1 MLKKRSSAVCRKT
14 GLMSD
19 HISLPSTTK
28 FINRPTVSSPIP
40 SSGSSTGFFPKGFSG
55 TDAAAVTSPTS
66 ILENKPFCA
75 AGHDF
80 ISDGKSRAR
89 SNTSSSVT
97 KLHPWDGEDSRVVG
111 LGIVEALSN
120 GKTYKQ
126 SSNTESRMVLFGSQL
141 KVQIPSN
148 SRNCDSHYLVE
159 YGVKNKSSRLAMALH
174 SPARS
179 CFSAASPASES
190 SPPPVLCLSPSEM
203 KLSEDYTRV
212 ISHGPNPKTIH
223 IFDTC
228 NGFNTLTTEITF
240 SVHGQSGYP
249 SDDFLTFCHSC
260 RKKLGQGKDI
270 FMYRGEKAFCSH
282 ECRNQEMLADD
293 EMEDA
298 ANCGPLA
305 PP

>member
-1 MLKKRSSAVCRKT
+1 MLKKRSSGVCRKT

-19 HISLPSTTK
+19 HIPFPSTTK

-40 SSGSSTGFFPKGFSG
+40 STGSSTGFFSKGFSG
-55 TDAAAVTSPTS
+55 TDASVTSPTS

-75 AGHDF
+75 AVRNF

-89 SNTSSSVT
+89 SNTSSVT
-97 KLHPWDGEDSRVVG
+97 KLHPWDGVDSKIVG
-111 LGIVEALSN
+111 LGIVESLSN
-120 GKTYKQ
+120 GKTDTQ
-126 SSNTESRMVLFGSQL
+126 SSNPESRMVLFGSRL
-141 KVQIPSN
+141 KVQIPST
-148 SRNCDSHYLVE
+148 SRNCDSHSLVE
-159 YGVKNKSSRLAMALH
+159 YGVKNKSSQLAMALL

-179 CFSAASPASES
+179 CFSAASPTAKS
-190 SPPPVLCLSPSEM
+190 SPPVLCLSPSEM

-212 ISHGPNPKTIH
+212 TSHGPNPKTIH

-228 NGFNTLTTEITF
+228 NGFDTLTTEISF

-249 SDDFLTFCHSC
+249 SDDFLTFCQSC

-282 ECRNQEMLADD
+282 ECRNREMLADD
-293 EMEDA
+293 EMEDVT
-298 ANCGPLA
+298 NCGPPAA
-305 PP
+305 P